1 MCASPFG
8 NVFTG
13 VVMLWHLLTSSAK
26 CQVNVKTKS

>member
-13 VVMLWHLLTSSAK
+13 VVITTFLRTFGAAEYIII
-26 CQVNVKTKS
+26 